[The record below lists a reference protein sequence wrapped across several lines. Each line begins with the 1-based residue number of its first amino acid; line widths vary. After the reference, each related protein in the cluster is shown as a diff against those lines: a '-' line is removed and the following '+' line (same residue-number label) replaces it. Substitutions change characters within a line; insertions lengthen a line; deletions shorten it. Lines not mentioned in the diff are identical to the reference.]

1 MTRKRVL
8 IVEDSAVVREHL
20 RRIIAADPRLEVAGA
35 VASAEEAIEALDL
48 LAPDVISMDV
58 RLPGMQGL
66 EATREI
72 MARRPTPIVVVS
84 GIEAA
89 ELSLTM
95 EALRAGALSVIEKPP
110 ALTHAGYEALAAR
123 LCTRLAIMSEVVV
136 IRQQP
141 SAPRRAGFPAGECAA
156 AGRFRVLGMAAS
168 TGGPNALMRVLS
180 GLGPGFPLPILVV
193 QHMEPGFVPGFGSW
207 LAGVT
212 GLRLEL
218 VTERRAL
225 SPGGVFLAAPDRHLL
240 LEGNHA
246 CPGDGGRVANQR
258 PSASVLFSSLARHAG
273 AAGIGVVL
281 TGMGDDGAKGL
292 RELREAGGY
301 TLAEHESTAVVYG
314 MPAAAVGAG
323 AVCESVP
330 LPEVAPR
337 LAALAGRGT

>member
-110 ALTHAGYEALAAR
+110 ALTR
-123 LCTRLAIMSEVVV
+123 SE
-136 IRQQP
+136 
-141 SAPRRAGFPAGECAA
+141 
-156 AGRFRVLGMAAS
+156 
-168 TGGPNALMRVLS
+168 
-180 GLGPGFPLPILVV
+180 
-193 QHMEPGFVPGFGSW
+193 
-207 LAGVT
+207 
-212 GLRLEL
+212 
-218 VTERRAL
+218 ERR
-225 SPGGVFLAAPDRHLL
+225 
-240 LEGNHA
+240 
-246 CPGDGGRVANQR
+246 
-258 PSASVLFSSLARHAG
+258 
-273 AAGIGVVL
+273 
-281 TGMGDDGAKGL
+281 
-292 RELREAGGY
+292 
-301 TLAEHESTAVVYG
+301 
-314 MPAAAVGAG
+314 VGKE
-323 AVCESVP
+323 C
-330 LPEVAPR
+330 R
-337 LAALAGRGT
+337 